1 MEGKMLAL
9 QSSLERVILELGNG
23 PKENPNLRASVS
35 FSLEEAEELLA
46 MLKNYRTIRADA
58 FVTNDILALATPDEL
73 KMEIARTIAD
83 RLVKQLMDNKMISF
97 TSLEI
102 TENQTTYVTGV
113 VNFIKPLAN
122 DKTDIVLPFDK
133 EV

>member
-9 QSSLERVILELGNG
+9 QSSLERIILELGNG
-23 PKENPNLRASVS
+23 PKENPNLRVSTS

-46 MLKNYRTIRADA
+46 ILKNYRTIRADA
-58 FVTNDILALATPDEL
+58 FVTNDIIALATPDEL
-73 KMEIARTIAD
+73 KMEIARTVAD

-102 TENQTTYVTGV
+102 AENQTTYVTGI
-113 VNFIKPLAN
+113 VNFIKPFAN
-122 DKTDIVLPFDK
+122 DKTEMILPFDK